1 MTKKN
6 LFTFLII
13 ISFNIIYIFSGY
25 YGWSFQLSINSL
37 LLIISFGILK
47 DKEIIYKTLLLVMP
61 LIYLIIN
68 LYNKNYHTLL
78 IAVTPF
84 IFFICDTLINKLFK
98 INVVYYYFYGVII
111 ATLSYY
117 VSEKWFDYRLNNKN
131 DDFIGF
137 DFPNFIYVDKSG
149 VQSVNLNSN
158 NDTIYV
164 LDCWTS
170 NCGICFKKFPDFDK
184 IQSNYTKSKI
194 QFYTLNLP
202 LKRDSFDKL
211 VSLLSNSYTKENC
224 LFALSVNDIDRLNIR
239 AVPHYII
246 VKNNKILFN
255 GNIDVL
261 PRNFRHDLCDEI
273 DKYLE

>member
-6 LFTFLII
+6 LINFSVVIL
-13 ISFNIIYIFSGY
+13 FNIVYIFSGY
-25 YGWSFQLSINSL
+25 YGWSFQLSINTL
-37 LLIISFGILK
+37 LLIISFGLLK
-47 DKEIIYKTLLLVMP
+47 NTAIIYKTQLLVMP
-61 LIYLIIN
+61 LIYLILN

-78 IAVTPF
+78 IALTPF
-84 IFFICDTLINKLFK
+84 IYFSFNVMINKLYKTKMAYNMLGAFL
-98 INVVYYYFYGVII
+98 ISI
-111 ATLSYY
+111 LSYY
-117 VSEKWFDYRLNNKN
+117 GSEKWLDYRLNIVNS
-131 DDFIGF
+131 DFVGS
-137 DFPNFIYVDKSG
+137 DFPKFKYVDKLG
-149 VQSVNLNSN
+149 FQSVNLNSS

-170 NCGICFKKFPDFDK
+170 NCGICFKKFPDFEK

-211 VSLLSNSYTKENC
+211 VSLISKSYTKENC
-224 LFALSVNDIDRLNIR
+224 LFALSIKDIDRLNIK

-246 VKNNKILFN
+246 VKNNTILFN
-255 GNIDVL
+255 GNVDVL
-261 PRNFRHDLCDEI
+261 PKNFSHDLCDEI